1 MSRGTRPRSRAL
13 HLGRPGCLTGR
24 QHHLAV
30 GNDRV
35 LRFPAAVAPFGAM
48 TDASPASFDALRR
61 LIAEHGPVAL
71 TTADELAAPAG
82 CSVVTH
88 ATLFQMLWQREPDT
102 AYAREH
108 VQLNERD
115 VPAMLALAAATQPG
129 PFGPRTIEFG
139 AYVGVRRKRSLAA
152 MAGERTKVDGYTE
165 ISAVCVDPAFR
176 GQGHATGLMKLLIA
190 ALCARGETL
199 FLHVL
204 TSNHGAVARYW
215 AMGFVER
222 REMHLTVFDEKGG

>member
-1 MSRGTRPRSRAL
+1 
-13 HLGRPGCLTGR
+13 
-24 QHHLAV
+24 
-30 GNDRV
+30 
-35 LRFPAAVAPFGAM
+35 M

-61 LIAEHGPVAL
+61 LSAEHGPGAL

-88 ATLFQMLWQREPDT
+88 ATLFQMVWQREPDT